1 MDRVGA
7 VGFSLGVYSVLGLG
21 SDEVSKAG
29 FINYYD
35 RFPDKTDCEW
45 MNASGLDLNTID
57 EIRYES
63 SNLDPRVGSIL
74 SIGLRCLKH

>member
-21 SDEVSKAG
+21 GAEVSKAA
-29 FINYYD
+29 FIDYCD
-35 RFPDKTDCEW
+35 RFPDKIDCGW

-63 SNLDPRVGSIL
+63 SNLDPRVGAIL